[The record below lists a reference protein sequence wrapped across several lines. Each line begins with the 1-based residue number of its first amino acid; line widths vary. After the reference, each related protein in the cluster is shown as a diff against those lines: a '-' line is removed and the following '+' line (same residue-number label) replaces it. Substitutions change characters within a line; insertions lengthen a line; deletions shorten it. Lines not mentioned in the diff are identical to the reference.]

1 MRFNLVIDTKG
12 VVSFQLPKNGVIWG
26 HKLDMEFDL
35 PCDWTRTRC
44 HEYVSQFI
52 KEMGVV
58 PFNNLTSY
66 EEYVDSATLD
76 FNAAADHIASSAAV
90 EIGYSTSY
98 DKGAISFKLSLIK
111 EEE

>member
-35 PCDWTRTRC
+35 PCDWTRAC
-44 HEYVSQFI
+44 CQEYISQFI

-58 PFNNLTSY
+58 PFNNRASY
-66 EEYVDSATLD
+66 EEYVDGATLD
-76 FNAAADHIASSAAV
+76 FNAAADHIANSVATAIEYSSN
-90 EIGYSTSY
+90 YSN
-98 DKGAISFKLSLIK
+98 GAITFKLVHIK